1 MLTQFTLK
9 PIAAVSTGLLIAGV
23 TMSTATT
30 AAEKSFTTKSSTAQP
45 NVVLFFV
52 DDMGWSSRTMRDEV
66 YETPHIDKIARDGLE
81 FESAYIPTPTC
92 SPSRAALVTGQHP
105 ARIGMPRHIP
115 HKAQYGFDKFG
126 RTDTKYNIWGK
137 DPAKVPSVNWLDTEY
152 VTYAEAL
159 KSQGYYN
166 MFIGKWH
173 LGHEGY
179 HPVDQGF
186 DAQIGAT
193 NWGHPNSYYP
203 PYFKNS
209 AVYKEVKERY
219 LTDKLTDDAVRFI
232 QDYKQSQ
239 PFMLSMWYYAIHT
252 PFEGRKDLV
261 THFKAKGLSGKQ
273 AHHAALVSGIDES
286 VGRVRAALEQ
296 KGLDKN
302 TVIIFLSDQGGL
314 LDNKPFHGGKK
325 IDTLYE
331 GGARVPLFISW
342 PGVTKAGSKNN
353 TPIQSIDLFP
363 TLVEL
368 AGGDVNAYD
377 NLDGISLLS
386 SIKNGTA
393 IERNKPL
400 FGYRA
405 YEDLY
410 ASVREGDWKLVAYR
424 SGKVK
429 LYNIKEDIGEKNDLA
444 TSKPTKV
451 AALKTKLVNWEKTM
465 HVEQYSGVQ

>member
-1 MLTQFTLK
+1 MKAIKTTLITAGILLAGFTVTTLN
-9 PIAAVSTGLLIAGV
+9 AAP
-23 TMSTATT
+23 
-30 AAEKSFTTKSSTAQP
+30 SSKIKTVQPNQPNQP

-52 DDMGWSSRTMRDEV
+52 DDMGWASRTIRDEV
-66 YETPHIDKIARDGLE
+66 YETPNIDRIATDGLE

-115 HKAQYGFDKFG
+115 HKAKYGFDKFG
-126 RTDTKYNIWGK
+126 RTEAKFNVWEK

-152 VTYAEAL
+152 VTYAEAM
-159 KSQGYYN
+159 KEQGYYN

-179 HPVDQGF
+179 HPTDQGF

-193 NWGHPNSYYP
+193 NWGHPASYYP
-203 PYFKNS
+203 PFFKNS
-209 AVYKEVKERY
+209 DVYKGVKDRY
-219 LTDKLTDDAVRFI
+219 LTDKLTDDAIDFI
-232 QDYKQSQ
+232 DGYDKKQ
-239 PFMLSMWYYAIHT
+239 PFMMSMWYYAIHT

-261 THFKAKGLSGKQ
+261 KHFEDKGLTGKY

-286 VGRVRAALEQ
+286 VGRIRKALKQ
-296 KGLDKN
+296 KGIDKN
-302 TVIIFLSDQGGL
+302 TVIIFLSDQGGIL
-314 LDNKPFHGGKK
+314 ENKPFHGGKK

-331 GGARVPLFISW
+331 GGARVPLLISW
-342 PGVTKAGSKNN
+342 PGVTKPGSKNN

-368 AGGDVNAYD
+368 SGGDVDTYK
-377 NLDGISLLS
+377 NLDGVSLLS
-386 SIKNGTA
+386 SIKDGKA
-393 IERNKPL
+393 IDRNAPL

-410 ASVREGDWKLVAYR
+410 ASVRDGDWKLVAYR
-424 SGKVK
+424 SGMVK
-429 LYNIKEDIGEKNDLA
+429 LYNIAQDVGEQNNLASKN
-444 TSKPTKV
+444 SEKV
-451 AALKTKLVNWEKTM
+451 TELKAKLVKWEKDM
-465 HVEQYSGVQ
+465 NVEQYSGVQ